1 MWAILSL
8 LRQSSMVLKAKRGV
22 FYISAAMPK
31 LKFEKLDVDA
41 LSARVNRAKIPGGWL
56 LVSTSN
62 AGGGVT
68 FYPDPEHKWD
78 GGSVADERG
87 KTALAAP
94 RAS

>member
-1 MWAILSL
+1 MRALYS
-8 LRQSSMVLKAKRGV
+8 V
-22 FYISAAMPK
+22 AMPK
-31 LKFEKLDVDA
+31 LKFEKLDA
-41 LSARVNRAKIPGGWL
+41 STLSASTIMNRAKIPGGWL

>member
-1 MWAILSL
+1 MHT
-8 LRQSSMVLKAKRGV
+8 
-22 FYISAAMPK
+22 
-31 LKFEKLDVDA
+31 LKFEKLDVST
-41 LSARVNRAKIPGGWL
+41 LSASTTMNRAKIPGGWL
-56 LVSTSN
+56 IVSTSN

-78 GGSVADERG
+78 GGSVADKGG

>member
-1 MWAILSL
+1 
-8 LRQSSMVLKAKRGV
+8 
-22 FYISAAMPK
+22 MPK

-56 LVSTSN
+56 LVAISN
-62 AGGGVT
+62 SGGGVT

-78 GGSVADERG
+78 GGSRADGRG
-87 KTALAAP
+87 KTPLAAP